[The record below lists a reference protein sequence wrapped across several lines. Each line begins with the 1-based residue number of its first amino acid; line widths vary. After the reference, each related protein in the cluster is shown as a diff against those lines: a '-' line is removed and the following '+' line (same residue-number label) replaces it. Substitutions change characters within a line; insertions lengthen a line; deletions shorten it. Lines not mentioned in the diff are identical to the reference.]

1 MVNISN
7 DTVDT
12 NGAAP
17 ILGVAPST
25 LNTWRSRGTGPKFHR
40 IGGRIRYFKADLQAW
55 LEEQMNPAA

>member
-1 MVNISN
+1 MVNITQ

-17 ILGVAPST
+17 ILGVAVST

-55 LEEQMNPAA
+55 LTEQMNPAA